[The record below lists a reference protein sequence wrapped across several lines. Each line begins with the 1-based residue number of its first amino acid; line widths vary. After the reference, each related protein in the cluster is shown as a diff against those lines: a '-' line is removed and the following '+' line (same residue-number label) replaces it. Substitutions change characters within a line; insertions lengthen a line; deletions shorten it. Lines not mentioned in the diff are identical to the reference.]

1 MARVLSFFFSLLLF
15 FSASVGF
22 AQQKVTHKTFS
33 VKPLNETKALPE
45 LAAFVQQVITACTNK
60 DTAFLLNIVSD
71 SVAISHGGESYGKTD
86 FLEDF
91 IQKMDGFSRLKE
103 ALVLGGTIEK
113 EEGHDVYQFPYV
125 QSHRFYSPQLDNYE
139 VDLYTTVIGLKPFL
153 GVFSKPSLKAPKSA
167 VLAYPILQLAE
178 DGDHEDPVWAKVLT
192 YDNKVQG
199 FVQWK
204 DVYAASGI
212 TVQIIKEGDA
222 FKIISV
228 APFD

>member
-45 LAAFVQQVITACTNK
+45 LSTFVQQVITACTNK
-60 DTAFLLNIVSD
+60 DTAFLLSVVSD
-71 SVAISHGGESYGKTD
+71 SVAVSHGGGSYGKTD

-91 IQKMDGFSRLKE
+91 IKKMDGFSRLKE

-113 EEGHDVYQFPYV
+113 EEGQEVYQFPYV
-125 QSHRFYSPQLDNYE
+125 QSHRFYSPQLDQFE
-139 VDLYTTVIGLKPFL
+139 VDPYITLIGLKPFL
-153 GVFSKPSLKAPKSA
+153 GVYSKPSLKAPKSA
-167 VLAYPILQLAE
+167 VLAYPILQIAE
-178 DGDHEDPVWAKVLT
+178 DGDHEDPVWAKVYT
-192 YDNKVQG
+192 FDKKVQG
-199 FVQWK
+199 FVQWR

-212 TVQIIKEGDA
+212 TVQIVKEGNA
-222 FKIISV
+222 FKIVDV